1 MNNISLFSSTDDMS
15 LSLSHSL
22 SFFSVAPRA
31 PRVQSEPRVREREE
45 RGRSARE
52 TKRVTRRERFFL
64 FPGSA
69 FIYPLLPCCC
79 SSSRCPQRECVCV
92 RVSAGDVIKFPGNL
106 VLPCAPLEPVC
117 ARVTRNNARERARG
131 GGEAREESLRLG
143 SKAVR
148 DTASRE
154 GRQRQQE
161 QTARGVASQRLSQ
174 RERKQTGGREQECRA

>member
-1 MNNISLFSSTDDMS
+1 ML
-15 LSLSHSL
+15 
-22 SFFSVAPRA
+22 
-31 PRVQSEPRVREREE
+31 
-45 RGRSARE
+45 RGE
-52 TKRVTRRERFFL
+52 
-64 FPGSA
+64 SA
-69 FIYPLLPCCC
+69 FSC
-79 SSSRCPQRECVCV
+79 SLVQPSFTRCFPAAAAAAGVLNVSVCV

-161 QTARGVASQRLSQ
+161 QTARGVASQRLSK
-174 RERKQTGGREQECRA
+174 RERGGRQEEGSRNAVHEETRDASAGWRQERASERARVSC